1 MQTTREGSGI
11 AQLLASVESER
22 PERQACRKTGT
33 MSLTWP
39 CGGRSQSVT
48 CDAMQ
53 WRNPSSNARGTI
65 DFRVAF
71 AAANP
76 PIPGPWCV
84 VPSSHMTV
92 RPNRSAL
99 AGTEK
104 GWIGRLGIGA
114 CSLAH
119 EDGRTAQ
126 GRTRTRTGRRSRT
139 MAAWAHRQHG
149 KEVCA
154 VRPYLPGP
162 NLERR

>member
-1 MQTTREGSGI
+1 MR
-11 AQLLASVESER
+11 
-22 PERQACRKTGT
+22 
-33 MSLTWP
+33 
-39 CGGRSQSVT
+39 
-48 CDAMQ
+48 CDAVEEPIFQ
-53 WRNPSSNARGTI
+53 RTRHAVTPI

-139 MAAWAHRQHG
+139 MAAWAWAWAHRQHG